1 MLKAFFMIIA
11 IIDGITIGNLVD
23 VIIKMFFGEKTV
35 VKLLKALC
43 GLIAGVGYFIFC
55 VWVMFVSDMELLTGA
70 IFVFAPLLL
79 LFVLNAVKK

>member
-11 IIDGITIGNLVD
+11 VIDGKTIGNLVA

-35 VKLLKALC
+35 ARLISALC
-43 GLIAGVGYFIFC
+43 GLIAGIGYFIFC
-55 VWVMFVSDMELLTGA
+55 VWVMFASDMELLTGA